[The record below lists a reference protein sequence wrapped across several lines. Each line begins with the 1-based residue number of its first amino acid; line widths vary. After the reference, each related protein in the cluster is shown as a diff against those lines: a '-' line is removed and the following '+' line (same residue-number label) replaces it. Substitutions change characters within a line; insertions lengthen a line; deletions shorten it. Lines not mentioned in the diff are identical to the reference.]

1 MNLSKLFYFFI
12 ITVLFSCS
20 SPSSDVIVDPT
31 DPTGPTSISLTSD
44 KSTLEVGETV
54 TFTVIDN
61 EDENVTSQSAILING
76 SSISGSTFMPLEAGT
91 YEATSTYES
100 LVSYKVYVTATEPV
114 TLTSVILST
123 SSNAVFIG
131 ASVTFSATAVYSN
144 GTTQDKTSESE
155 FFIDNVLISGNEYTS
170 SQEGAVVAKA
180 VFDSM
185 SSSDISVAVVDP
197 SNLPASFS
205 KKAVV
210 EDFTGTWCGYCPRVS
225 YAASLVEEQ
234 TDKVFV
240 VGVHN
245 GDQMANSFGG
255 ALEDEYNITGFP
267 TAYIDRANT
276 WTYPEPSNIDQAL
289 NSAVGTADVGLAIE
303 SSLTG
308 SILDFKVYQGFLENI
323 TGVKLVVFVLE
334 DGILANQSNYTS
346 YYGGAST
353 IVDFEHNGVLRYS
366 ATDVMGDPTTS
377 TLGIHEK
384 TFSVDLSSY
393 DVLVPENTG
402 ILAMLVTQTGRVLLN
417 AQYVAANENKPF
429 D

>member
-31 DPTGPTSISLTSD
+31 DPTGSTSISLTSD

>member
-1 MNLSKLFYFFI
+1 VPI
-12 ITVLFSCS
+12 
-20 SPSSDVIVDPT
+20 
-31 DPTGPTSISLTSD
+31 
-44 KSTLEVGETV
+44 
-54 TFTVIDN
+54 
-61 EDENVTSQSAILING
+61 
-76 SSISGSTFMPLEAGT
+76 EAGN
-91 YEATSTYES
+91 YEATSSYES
-100 LVSYKVYVTATEPV
+100 LVSYKIYFTASAPI
-114 TLTSVILST
+114 TLTSVNIT
-123 SSNAVFIG
+123 ASSNAIFLG
-131 ASVTFSATAVYSN
+131 GSVSFTAKAIYSD
-144 GTTQDKTSESE
+144 GTIQDKTSESV
-155 FFIDNVLISGNEYTS
+155 FYLDDVLISGNEYTG
-170 SQEGAVVAKA
+170 SQAGTITAKA

-289 NSAVGTADVGLAIE
+289 NAAVGTADVGLAIE

-308 SILDFKVYQGFLENI
+308 SILDFKVYQGFLENM

-353 IVDFEHNGVLRYS
+353 IVNFEHNGVLRYA
-366 ATDVMGDPTTS
+366 ATNVMGNSTTS
-377 TLGIHEK
+377 TIGIHEK
-384 TFSVDLSSY
+384 SFSVDLSSY
-393 DVLVPENTG
+393 DVLVPENTH
-402 ILAMLVTQTGRVLLN
+402 ILAMLVSQTGRVVLN
-417 AQYVAANENKPF
+417 AQYAAVNENKPF